1 VVALVLAG
9 CGGGPD
15 RLTKDELFSKVVAA
29 QAKAGS
35 SHVAMT
41 LTSPNGQKI
50 SSRGQMLYGDKPE
63 DTALAMTTG
72 GANSQLGAIEVRLV
86 DRAYY
91 IRIGALTG
99 EKFARIDL
107 TDKDN
112 PIARQYG
119 DVIENID
126 PGRQIRQ
133 YRAAVTAFD
142 NSAEPVEIDGV
153 ETIPYKVTVDPSKV
167 KAFKNADV
175 AGDITY
181 TLYVGP
187 DNLPRRMVS
196 GMPAASG
203 GTRLR
208 IDYTNWGEK
217 VVIKAPAKSKIET
230 EGPLAA
236 LAG

>member
-1 VVALVLAG
+1 MLAG

-50 SSRGQMLYGDKPE
+50 TSKGQMIYGDKPA
-63 DTALAMTTG
+63 DTALATTTSG
-72 GANSQLGAIEVRLV
+72 GDSQLGAIEVRLV
-86 DRAYY
+86 DRAFY

-133 YRAAVTAFD
+133 YKNAVTKFD
-142 NSAEPVEIDGV
+142 NSGEPVEIDGV
-153 ETIPYKVTVDPSKV
+153 ETIPYKVTVDPTKV
-167 KAFKNADV
+167 KTFKNSGV

-187 DNLPRRMVS
+187 DNLPRRMTS
-196 GMPAASG
+196 GSGAANG
-203 GTRLR
+203 ATQLR
-208 IDYTNWGEK
+208 IDYTHWGEK
-217 VVIKAPAKSKIET
+217 VVIKAPAKSRIAT
-230 EGPLAA
+230 DGPLAA